1 MRTDRYRQVAAQV
14 HALLRSFA
22 PDGQAE
28 KTSYDDFYLDVSAA
42 CAAGGAPAQ
51 PPAGLLVL
59 PRPSGQATAA
69 TDEAAQAAQQQWAAL
84 DPGLRRGVL
93 LAAALRAAAKQQLGL
108 TLSCGVARN
117 KLLARLA
124 SPAAKPDGLAVVPHG
139 AAALA
144 FIRAVPLQKVP
155 QLR

>member
-14 HALLRSFA
+14 HALLRGFA

-28 KTSYDDFYLDVSAA
+28 KTSYDDFYLDVSAS
-42 CAAGGAPAQ
+42 CAAGTPQ
-51 PPAGLLVL
+51 PLPPAGLLVL
-59 PRPSGQATAA
+59 PGPPGQPPAA
-69 TDEAAQAAQQQWAAL
+69 ASEQQWAAL
-84 DPGLRRGVL
+84 APDLQCGAQR
-93 LAAALRAAAKQQLGL
+93 AAALRAAAQQQLGL

-124 SPAAKPDGLAVVPHG
+124 SPAAKPDGLAVVPDG